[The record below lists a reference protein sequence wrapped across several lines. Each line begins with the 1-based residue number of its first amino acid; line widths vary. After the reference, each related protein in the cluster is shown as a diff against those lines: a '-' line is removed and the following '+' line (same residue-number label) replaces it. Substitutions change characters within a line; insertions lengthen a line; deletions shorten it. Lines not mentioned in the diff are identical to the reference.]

1 MEARGIPHGVMLDD
15 DNGKEHQWAVN
26 DLVEATANDH
36 TLAASMIH
44 WLFGNVLGLQVPT
57 KGKKLLEVF
66 KAVTNGQIA
75 NDKLQALRA
84 EFCKVLAI

>member
-1 MEARGIPHGVMLDD
+1 
-15 DNGKEHQWAVN
+15 
-26 DLVEATANDH
+26 
-36 TLAASMIH
+36 MIH